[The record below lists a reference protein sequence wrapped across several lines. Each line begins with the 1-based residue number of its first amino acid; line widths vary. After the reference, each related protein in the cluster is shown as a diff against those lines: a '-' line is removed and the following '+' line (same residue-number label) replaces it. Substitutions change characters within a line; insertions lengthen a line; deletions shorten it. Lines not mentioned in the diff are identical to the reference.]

1 MTEAEEL
8 FSFLSRL
15 TDTREVITRDIENE
29 KFVRYLDVRD
39 GKIAGIKL
47 FQSVDE
53 KNREIILS
61 INKSEFS
68 PCPPLT
74 ENLEGWF
81 GDEYKDFHEDDIRP
95 KPRRVFK
102 TESGEVSK
110 FFMDSDKRS
119 REFAEWKKQRIR
131 WRQGEREKEARHTL
145 FDELYRV
152 YEKLKANENYELYVG
167 NGLFYSGLTEG
178 VNYPLIL
185 RRAKLRYN
193 NGFMELIDLAE
204 DTVFSEEI
212 FKGLEIIT
220 EERIIRARKEVRRTK
235 THPAE
240 TEIGNRLLMN
250 LASILHPNC
259 RYSKEGLYIL
269 PTDWFILYERPLIFI
284 RKKRNN
290 AKTFLSKMAEFY
302 SQKTEE
308 NKLPLPLAD
317 FFSPSKK
324 EPGSVK
330 NVILPMQESVAQE
343 KTLEALISSALVAVD
358 APPGTGKTH
367 CVINFMTY
375 FLSEGKKV
383 LVTGSNKENLKR
395 FRENLPSYLKALTV
409 SYRKNDRLELENA
422 VIALSNKIEAEDV
435 HSLREKTNKLNE
447 RRGVREERIKEFRKK
462 LKAIEKNERKPDA
475 FKFEGEN
482 YSLSAMARYL
492 SDNENLLKIIPGSV
506 NAGKSFNLTAEELS
520 MLYESNKMFN
530 PQILSE
536 MTEPLPKSENLLAPY
551 EFDDLLKKR
560 KRLLDKERGLLMELP
575 EWSVDGDKILY
586 RGEVVAENIER
597 YSFEEAERAYNS
609 LDFEWLNT
617 PWAREAVLA
626 GRNGGET
633 KEAYLELTRAAED
646 VKTAKDSSTLLL
658 LGNKVN
664 IAENLIYDKRVINDL
679 EKMGEIFKEHG
690 HIPLQYKIFN
700 RRFKAIMEGITINKY
715 PMTSA
720 LDVEIALMGLT
731 LKRARARLENIWHE
745 LMVSQGEPPYAE
757 LAKDVNDI
765 DELVALRVREINY
778 AIEWYDKKRGEFVEL
793 LKDAGI
799 NTNIIIPD
807 VDPFTTPR
815 QQLAEEINWL
825 LNVWPSFSELL
836 RLVAIEKGE
845 YNLIMERHK
854 SALINR
860 SSKIAKRMLF
870 ALGSEDSEGY
880 KKEYER
886 LLRYESMADNY
897 EKRADLLSRLAKVAP
912 DYAAQI
918 ATQKNGGAVTEK
930 PKNILKAYQAR
941 QFAAELE
948 KCENLDFTAESA
960 EDYKLNE
967 EYLKN
972 VIFAKFLERI
982 ENKGLKPSILRL
994 AKSIENSMDDKRRNK
1009 LNERE
1014 REIFTEN
1021 LPLWVLSIEDIFA
1034 TDFNLQDKFDA
1045 IFIDEASGLDSF
1057 ALSLLALGDKV
1068 IIFGDRRAPVK
1079 LNIEVDE
1086 EILPP
1091 NTKKRGFYKSLTDTS
1106 LFELIRSVTEPY
1118 HLREE
1123 FRSPRVLSNI
1133 ISKTTYNKELKPMR
1147 IVDDDAFVSKVL
1159 HEACGS
1165 LDPLRPVN
1173 FIEAEETALL
1183 ISACLMENE
1192 YQDKTFGV
1200 ISMSEEQAETIFEI
1214 AMRRIKPETLEKISF
1229 ISTTPN
1235 GSQGIERDII
1245 FLSLVD
1251 DPNNASNAPSKYELS
1266 FAVSRAKEQLFV
1278 IHSKKNF
1285 KESDPRK
1292 YLFESTIGRKEENQR
1307 AKTTLGRE
1315 LAKSLRDYGFAARE
1329 NVHIGAFV
1337 LELAVLGDCKA
1348 VIVPIGEEE
1357 SEKFDEAFLSRLGW
1371 RIIYVRG
1378 SKYYRNRKETME
1390 ALINTLVEN
1399 DIKAKEKKGAF
1410 GKDLMER
1417 VYKNAANLR
1426 EEYRKQK

>member
-1 MTEAEEL
+1 MTEAAEL

-15 TDTREVITRDIENE
+15 TDTREVITRDIEAE
-29 KFVRYLDVRD
+29 KFVRHLDVKD
-39 GKIAGIKL
+39 GKIAGVKL

-61 INKSEFS
+61 INKPEFS

-81 GDEYKDFHEDDIRP
+81 SEAYKDFHEDDIRP

-102 TESGEVSK
+102 TDSGEVSK
-110 FFMDSDKRS
+110 FFMDSDKRA
-119 REFAEWKKQRIR
+119 REFAEWKKARIR
-131 WRQGEREKEARHTL
+131 WRQLEREKETRHTI
-145 FDELYRV
+145 FDDLYRV
-152 YEKLKANENYELYVG
+152 YEKLKADESYELYVG
-167 NGLFYSGLTEG
+167 NGNFFSGLTAG

-185 RRAKLRYN
+185 RRATLRYN

-212 FKGLEIIT
+212 FKGLEIIA
-220 EERIIRARKEVRRTK
+220 EERIIRARKEVRRAR
-235 THPAE
+235 THPID
-240 TEIGNRLLMN
+240 TEFGNRLLIN
-250 LASILHPNC
+250 LAKILHPNC

-269 PTDWFILYERPLIFI
+269 PTDWFILYEKPILFI

-290 AKTFLSKMAEFY
+290 AKVFLSKLAEY
-302 SQKTEE
+302 YAKETED

-317 FFSPSKK
+317 FFTPAKK
-324 EPGSVK
+324 EPGNAK

-343 KTLEALISSALVAVD
+343 KALEALISSALVAVD

-367 CVINFMTY
+367 SVINFLTY
-375 FLSEGKKV
+375 FLSEGKKI
-383 LVTGSNKENLKR
+383 LVTGAKKEVLRR
-395 FRENLPSYLKALTV
+395 FAQNLPAYLKTLTV

-422 VIALSNKIEAEDV
+422 VIALANRIEAEDM
-435 HSLREKTNKLNE
+435 HILRDKIKTLEE
-447 RRGVREERIKEFRKK
+447 RRSVKEERVKEFRKK

-492 SDNENLLKIIPGSV
+492 SENENLLKLIPGSV
-506 NAGKSFNLTAEELS
+506 KAGTSFNLTAEELS
-520 MLYESNKMFN
+520 MLYESNKVFT

-536 MTEPLPKSENLLAPY
+536 MTEPLPKSENLLAPF
-551 EFDDLLKKR
+551 EFDDLLKSR

-575 EWSVDGDKILY
+575 EWSVEGETILY
-586 RGEVVAENIER
+586 RGEVIAENIDR
-597 YSFEEAERAYNS
+597 YSFEAAERAYS
-609 LDFEWLNT
+609 TLDFEWLKT

-626 GRNGGET
+626 GRTGGEA
-633 KEAYLELTRAAED
+633 KEAYIELARAAED
-646 VKTAKDSSTLLL
+646 VKSAKDSATLLL
-658 LGNKVN
+658 LGNKVH
-664 IAENLIYDKRVINDL
+664 IEEDLVYDKRVISDL
-679 EKMGEIFKEHG
+679 EKMGEIFKNHG
-690 HIPLQYKIFN
+690 HIPLHYKIFN
-700 RRFKAIMEGITINKY
+700 RRFNTILEGITVNKY
-715 PMTSA
+715 PITSE

-745 LMVSQGEPPYAE
+745 LMVSQGEPPYEE
-757 LAKDVNDI
+757 LAKDINDI
-765 DELVALRVREINY
+765 DEIVALRVREINY

-793 LKDAGI
+793 LKEAGI
-799 NTNIIIPD
+799 NTNKIIPE

-836 RLVAIEKGE
+836 RLVAIEKGKYFE
-845 YNLIMERHK
+845 IMEKHK
-854 SALINR
+854 SALVNR

-880 KKEYER
+880 KKEYEQ
-886 LLRYESMADNY
+886 LLKYESLSDIY

-912 DYAAQI
+912 DYAAVI

-941 QFAAELE
+941 QFAVELE

-960 EDYKLNE
+960 EDFKLNE

-972 VIFAKFLERI
+972 IIFAKFLERI
-982 ENKGLKPSILRL
+982 EKKGLKPSLLRL
-994 AKSIENSMDDKRRNK
+994 SKAIQNSMDDKRRNK

-1014 REIFTEN
+1014 RDMFTEN
-1021 LPLWVLSIEDIFA
+1021 LPLWILSMEDIFA
-1034 TDFNLQDKFDA
+1034 SDFDFSDKFDI
-1045 IFIDEASGLDSF
+1045 IFIDEAAGLDSF

-1079 LNIEVDE
+1079 LNIEVSE
-1086 EILPP
+1086 EILPE
-1091 NTKKRGFYKSLTDTS
+1091 NRQKRGFYKSLTDTS
-1106 LFELIRSVTEPY
+1106 LYELIRSVTEPY

-1123 FRSPRVLSNI
+1123 FRSPHLLSNI
-1133 ISKTTYNKELKPMR
+1133 ISRMTYNKELKPMR
-1147 IVDDDAFVSKVL
+1147 IAEDDAFIPKVL
-1159 HEACGS
+1159 HETYGQ
-1165 LDPLRPVN
+1165 LDALRPVN
-1173 FIEAEETALL
+1173 FVEAEETVLL

-1192 YQDKTFGV
+1192 YKDKTFGV

-1229 ISTTPN
+1229 ISAT
-1235 GSQGIERDII
+1235 SKECAGIERDIV

-1251 DPNNASNAPSKYELS
+1251 DKDNALNVPTEYELS

-1278 IHSKKNF
+1278 VHSKKNF
-1285 KESDPRK
+1285 KDARR
-1292 YLFESTIGRKEENQR
+1292 YLFEPALGRREENGR
-1307 AKTTLGRE
+1307 AKTALARE
-1315 LAKSLRDYGFAARE
+1315 LAQNLRDYGFAAQE
-1329 NVHIGAFV
+1329 NAHIGSFV
-1337 LELAVLGDCKA
+1337 LELAILGESPA
-1348 VIVPIGEEE
+1348 VIVPIGEEDG
-1357 SEKFDEAFLSRLGW
+1357 EKFDEAFLSRLGW
-1371 RIIYVRG
+1371 RVIYVRG
-1378 SKYYRNRKETME
+1378 SKYYRNRKATME
-1390 ALINTLVEN
+1390 SLINTLVEN
-1399 DIKAKEKKGAF
+1399 DIKAKEKRGAF
-1410 GKDLMER
+1410 GRDLMER
-1417 VYKNAANLR
+1417 VYKNVANLR